1 MSIGKPQTFTID
13 GTEITVYPTTPD
25 YYGNP
30 RFVVHF
36 LDFSNLDPD
45 PENRASGIDE
55 LVSMQAR
62 YIDNVRHAVGGK
74 RYRGKDFG
82 GGIVFQSYNVEA
94 TLRHA
99 LAQTV

>member
-1 MSIGKPQTFTID
+1 MTIGKPQTFTVD
-13 GTEITVYPTTPD
+13 GTDVVVYPTTPD

-30 RFVVHF
+30 RFVVHYMNF
-36 LDFSNLDPD
+36 PNLDPD
-45 PENRASGIDE
+45 PECMASGIDE
-55 LVSMQAR
+55 IVSVQNQ

-99 LAQTV
+99 LSL

>member
-1 MSIGKPQTFTID
+1 MAIGQPQTFTID
-13 GTEITVYPTTPD
+13 GTDIAVYPATPD

-36 LDFSNLDPD
+36 LSFPNLAPD
-45 PENRASGIDE
+45 PEDRESGIDGI
-55 LVSMQAR
+55 VAMQDR

-74 RYRGKDFG
+74 RYRGRDFG
-82 GGIVFQSYNVEA
+82 GGIVFSSYNVEA

-99 LAQTV
+99 LSL

>member
-1 MSIGKPQTFTID
+1 MAIGQPQTFTID
-13 GTEITVYPTTPD
+13 GTDIAVYPTTPD

-36 LDFSNLDPD
+36 LSFPNLDPD
-45 PENRASGIDE
+45 PECRASGIE
-55 LVSMQAR
+55 QIMFMQDR

-82 GGIVFQSYNVEA
+82 GGIVFQSYNVRE
-94 TLRHA
+94 TLAHA
-99 LAQTV
+99 LSM

>member
-1 MSIGKPQTFTID
+1 MAIGQSQTFTIENTD
-13 GTEITVYPTTPD
+13 ITVYPTTPD

-30 RFVVHF
+30 RFVVHYLSF
-36 LDFSNLDPD
+36 PNLNPD
-45 PENRASGIDE
+45 PECKASGIDE
-55 LVSMQAR
+55 IVSVQAQ

-82 GGIVFQSYNVEA
+82 GGIVFTSYNVES

-99 LAQTV
+99 LSV

>member
-1 MSIGKPQTFTID
+1 MTIGQPQTFTID
-13 GTEITVYPTTPD
+13 GTDIAVYPTTPD

-36 LDFSNLDPD
+36 LDFPNLNPD
-45 PENRASGIDE
+45 PENRASCIDE
-55 LVSMQAR
+55 IVSVQNQ

-74 RYRGKDFG
+74 RYRGRDFG
-82 GGIVFQSYNVEA
+82 GGVVFSSYNVED
-94 TLRHA
+94 TIRHA

>member
-1 MSIGKPQTFTID
+1 MATGQPQMFTID
-13 GTEITVYPTTPD
+13 GTDIAVYPATPD

-36 LDFSNLDPD
+36 LDFPNLDPD
-45 PENRASGIDE
+45 PENRASGIE
-55 LVSMQAR
+55 QTMFMQDR

-74 RYRGKDFG
+74 RYRCKDFG
-82 GGIVFQSYNVEA
+82 GGIVFSSYNVKA

-99 LAQTV
+99 LSL

>member
-1 MSIGKPQTFTID
+1 MAIGQPQTFTID
-13 GTEITVYPTTPD
+13 GTDITVYPTTQD

-36 LDFSNLDPD
+36 RSFPNLDPD
-45 PENRASGIDE
+45 PECMASGIDE
-55 LVSMQAR
+55 IVSVQAQ

-82 GGIVFQSYNVEA
+82 GGIVFQSYNVRE
-94 TLRHA
+94 TLAHA
-99 LAQTV
+99 LAQSV

>member
-1 MSIGKPQTFTID
+1 MAIGQPMTYSINGED
-13 GTEITVYPTTPD
+13 VTVYPTTSD

-36 LDFSNLDPD
+36 LSFPNLDPD
-45 PENRASGIDE
+45 PEYRASGIDE
-55 LVSMQAR
+55 IVSRQR
-62 YIDNVRHAVGGK
+62 LYIDNVRHAVGGK

-99 LAQTV
+99 LSL

>member
-1 MSIGKPQTFTID
+1 MSIGQPQAFTID

-30 RFVVHF
+30 RFVVHY
-36 LDFSNLDPD
+36 LSFSNLDPD
-45 PENRASGIDE
+45 PEWKASGIDE
-55 LVSMQAR
+55 IVSMQNQ

-82 GGIVFQSYNVEA
+82 GGIVFSSYNIRE
-94 TLRHA
+94 TLAHA
-99 LAQTV
+99 LSL

>member
-1 MSIGKPQTFTID
+1 MSIGRPQTFTID
-13 GTEITVYPTTPD
+13 GTEIPVYPTTPD

-30 RFVVHF
+30 RFVVHYLRF
-36 LDFSNLDPD
+36 PNLDPD
-45 PENRASGIDE
+45 PECEAGGLEEI
-55 LVSMQAR
+55 VSMQER

-82 GGIVFQSYNVEA
+82 GGVVFTSYNVRE

-99 LAQTV
+99 LSL

>member
-1 MSIGKPQTFTID
+1 MAIGQPQTFTID
-13 GTEITVYPTTPD
+13 GTDVTVYPTRSDT
-25 YYGNP
+25 YGNP

-36 LDFSNLDPD
+36 RDFPNLDPD
-45 PENRASGIDE
+45 PEYRARGIDGI
-55 LVSMQAR
+55 VSMQNR
-62 YIDNVRHAVGGK
+62 FIDNVRHAVGGK

>member
-1 MSIGKPQTFTID
+1 MAIGQPQVYS
-13 GTEITVYPTTPD
+13 GVTVYPTTSD

-30 RFVVHF
+30 RFVVHYLSF
-36 LDFSNLDPD
+36 PNLDPD
-45 PENRASGIDE
+45 PEYMASGIDE
-55 LVSMQAR
+55 IVSVQNQ

-82 GGIVFQSYNVEA
+82 GGVVFSSYNVED
-94 TLRHA
+94 TIRHA